1 MSVSFK
7 EERKV
12 LPCGCVTSKI
22 LDRFPYFR
30 AIKYCE
36 THAKEHGTDVNME
49 TAFIDN
55 NPKFEA
61 TEADIERVANYLL
74 KGHVSN
80 TWEISDALGMKGVIV
95 ALLLQKLTQKGV
107 VGLTPDNPHKFFFN
121 P

>member
-1 MSVSFK
+1 MSVPFK
-7 EERKV
+7 QERKV
-12 LPCGCVTSKI
+12 LPCGCMSIKI
-22 LDRFPYFR
+22 DVFPYFR
-30 AIKYCE
+30 AIKYCDA
-36 THAKEHGTDVNME
+36 HAKEHGTDLNME

-61 TEADIERVANYLL
+61 AEADIERVANYLL

-95 ALLLQKLTQKGV
+95 AQSVSELAKRGIV
-107 VGLTPDNPHKFFFN
+107 CITPDNPHKFFFN